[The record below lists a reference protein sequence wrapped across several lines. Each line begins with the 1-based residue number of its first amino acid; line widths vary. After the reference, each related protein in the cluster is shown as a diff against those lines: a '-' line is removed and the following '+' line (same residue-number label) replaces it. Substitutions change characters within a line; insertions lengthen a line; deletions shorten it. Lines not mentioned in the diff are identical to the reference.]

1 VLGRDLQAVM
11 AAIPGS
17 CARDRPEVSSY
28 SQLRGKT
35 LSVDARTTG
44 YAFVLIEMLEAPG

>member
-1 VLGRDLQAVM
+1 
-11 AAIPGS
+11 
-17 CARDRPEVSSY
+17 VSSY

-44 YAFVLIEMLEAPG
+44 YAFVLIEMLERAGLKEGDYKLERAGACCSAFRR